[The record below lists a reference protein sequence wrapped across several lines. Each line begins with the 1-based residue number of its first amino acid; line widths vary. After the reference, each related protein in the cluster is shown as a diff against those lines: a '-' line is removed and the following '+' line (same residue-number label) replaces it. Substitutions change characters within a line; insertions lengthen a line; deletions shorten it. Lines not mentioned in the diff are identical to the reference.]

1 MQYDSLVHCESQCY
15 PGVTYSVRRLSFS
28 RRLDLLSRL
37 RSLAQRLEFERA
49 GETAVERVEAALLEG
64 EINRT
69 YIDWGLEGIDGLLI
83 DGGRATPSA
92 LIERGPESLCRE
104 IVERIRAEC
113 FLTDGQR
120 KN

>member
-1 MQYDSLVHCESQCY
+1 MEYESLVHCESRSY
-15 PGVTYSVRRLSFS
+15 PGVTYNVRRLSFS

-37 RSLAQRLEFERA
+37 RALAPRLEFERA
-49 GETAVERVEAALLEG
+49 GTTAIERVEAALLEG

-69 YIDWGLEGIDGLLI
+69 YIDWGLEGIDGLLL
-83 DGGRATPSA
+83 DGGPATPLA
-92 LIERGPESLCRE
+92 LLERGPENLCRE